1 MDIIGKPGPRA
12 SYPRSVKLTRI
23 LFRRARDPLLTALLG
38 VQSILLFVLPAARA
52 AGVLIPHPAVYA
64 ILLAVVSLAILLSR
78 STGAIVTM
86 VVAISLTLAGS
97 SDGLWPSQLTAEA
110 VATTGQVLAQLSLIW
125 AVSTAVFG
133 AGPTTHHRILG
144 AVVMYLGIG
153 MIFVSLDLL
162 LAHAVPGAFAHLPS
176 DGPELRESLTYFSFS
191 TLTTSS
197 YGDIFP
203 IHPIARS
210 LANIEAIC
218 GQLFPA
224 TLLARIVMLHHMNR
238 R

>member
-1 MDIIGKPGPRA
+1 M
-12 SYPRSVKLTRI
+12 RI

-38 VQSILLFVLPAARA
+38 IQSILLFVLPAIRA
-52 AGVLIPHPAVYA
+52 AGLLIPHTAVYA
-64 ILLAVVSLAILLSR
+64 ILLSVVTLAILLSR
-78 STGAIVTM
+78 STGAKVTTIL
-86 VVAISLTLAGS
+86 AIFLTVAGS
-97 SDGLWPSQLTAEA
+97 LQGLWPSLLTAEA
-110 VATTGQVLAQLSLIW
+110 VATIGQVLAQLSLIW

-144 AVVMYLGIG
+144 AVVIYLGIG

-162 LAHAVPGAFAHLPS
+162 LAHALPGAFIHLPE

-197 YGDIFP
+197 FGDILP
-203 IHPIARS
+203 VHPIARS

-224 TLLARIVMLHHMNR
+224 TLLARIVMLHHMKR
-238 R
+238 

>member
-1 MDIIGKPGPRA
+1 
-12 SYPRSVKLTRI
+12 LTRI
-23 LFRRARDPLLTALLG
+23 VFRRARDPLLTGLLG
-38 VQSILLFVLPAARA
+38 IQSVLLFVLPAAHA
-52 AGVLIPHPAVYA
+52 AGLLIPHPALYA
-64 ILLAVVSLAILLSR
+64 VLLALVSLAILLSR
-78 STGAIVTM
+78 SKAAIATM
-86 VVAISLTLAGS
+86 ILAISLTVAGS
-97 SDGLWPSQLTAEA
+97 LQNLWPSQLTAEA
-110 VATTGQVLAQLSLIW
+110 VGTAGQVLAQLSLIW

-144 AVVMYLGIG
+144 AVVIYLGIG

-162 LAHAVPGAFAHLPS
+162 LARAVPGAFAHLPDS
-176 DGPELRESLTYFSFS
+176 GSELRETLTYFSFS

-203 IHPIARS
+203 VHPIARS

-224 TLLARIVMLHHMNR
+224 TLLARIVMLHNMKR

>member
-86 VVAISLTLAGS
+86 ILAISLTLAGS
-97 SDGLWPSQLTAEA
+97 AE
-110 VATTGQVLAQLSLIW
+110 
-125 AVSTAVFG
+125 
-133 AGPTTHHRILG
+133 
-144 AVVMYLGIG
+144 
-153 MIFVSLDLL
+153 
-162 LAHAVPGAFAHLPS
+162 
-176 DGPELRESLTYFSFS
+176 
-191 TLTTSS
+191 
-197 YGDIFP
+197 
-203 IHPIARS
+203 
-210 LANIEAIC
+210 
-218 GQLFPA
+218 
-224 TLLARIVMLHHMNR
+224 
-238 R
+238 

>member
-1 MDIIGKPGPRA
+1 MIARHGPRA
-12 SYPRSVKLTRI
+12 SYPRSIKLTRI
-23 LFRRARDPLLTALLG
+23 LFRRARDPLLTALLAI
-38 VQSILLFVLPAARA
+38 QSILLFVLPAARA
-52 AGVLIPHPAVYA
+52 AGLLIPRDLIYA

-78 STGAIVTM
+78 STGAKVTM
-86 VVAISLTLAGS
+86 IPAIILTIAGS
-97 SDGLWPSQLTAEA
+97 SPGLWPSLLTAEA
-110 VATTGQVLAQLSLIW
+110 VATVGQVLAQLSLIW

-144 AVVMYLGIG
+144 AVVIYLGIG

-162 LAHAVPGAFAHLPS
+162 LAHAMPEAFADLPDNAS
-176 DGPELRESLTYFSFS
+176 ELREALTYFSFS

-197 YGDIFP
+197 FGDILP
-203 IHPIARS
+203 VHPIARS
-210 LANIEAIC
+210 LANIEAII

-224 TLLARIVMLHHMNR
+224 TLLARIVMLHNMKR